1 MKKILLV
8 VLIAITGLILWSIQ
22 GGNMKEIQT
31 EIEISAP
38 PEKVWGILTDF
49 NHWADWNNTVTKTSG
64 ESAIDSQLNITMS
77 DNGKD
82 SNAYSPII
90 TQLQAPKLLRWR
102 AKMLADFLF
111 KNEKI
116 VELEVTETGTRII
129 HRETFDGLF
138 VKLFWSKLKDGVPPI
153 LNAMND
159 ALKAEAEK
167 N

>member
-1 MKKILLV
+1 MKKILL
-8 VLIAITGLILWSIQ
+8 IILFAFVGFIIWSVQ
-22 GGNMKEIQT
+22 GDNMKEIQT

-49 NHWADWNNTVTKTSG
+49 NHWTDWNNTVTKTSG
-64 ESAIDSQLNITMS
+64 ESAIGSKLAITMS

-90 TQLQAPKLLRWR
+90 TQLQAPRLLRWR
-102 AKMLADFLF
+102 AKMIAEFLF

-116 VELEVTETGTRII
+116 IELEATKTGTRIV
-129 HRETFDGLF
+129 HRETFDGLL
-138 VKLFWSKLKDGVPPI
+138 VKLFWGKMKEGVPPI

-159 ALKAEAEK
+159 ALKIKAE
-167 N
+167 NN